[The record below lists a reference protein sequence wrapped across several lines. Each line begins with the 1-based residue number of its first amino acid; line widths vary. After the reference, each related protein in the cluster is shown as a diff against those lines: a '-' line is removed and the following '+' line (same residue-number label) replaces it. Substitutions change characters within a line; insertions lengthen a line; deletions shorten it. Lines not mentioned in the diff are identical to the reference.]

1 MDRKDL
7 RYGKR
12 MFILADLQN
21 GSVMAKYFTEHKISL
36 NFVRGQELTT
46 YAYET
51 NKLMKD
57 KIGDGRDVE
66 DVLPALGQ
74 LLRDQGQSFERL
86 LKSYTAL
93 KEKTT
98 IVLSIQES
106 PEWAKLQ
113 DVLYAVFEDHPE
125 AFASFRALSHE
136 KKLRLG

>member
-36 NFVRGQELTT
+36 NFTRGQELTT

-57 KIGDGRDVE
+57 KIMAINFVHITKQEFNANSRTYHSFPRLVTFYEQDTVKTMGQKIF
-66 DVLPALGQ
+66 LGI
-74 LLRDQGQSFERL
+74 RS
-86 LKSYTAL
+86 
-93 KEKTT
+93 T
-98 IVLSIQES
+98 IN
-106 PEWAKLQ
+106 
-113 DVLYAVFEDHPE
+113 
-125 AFASFRALSHE
+125 
-136 KKLRLG
+136 